1 MSYIIGIDLGTSS
14 VKTILINKEGEVLE
28 EVSKDYPI
36 FYGDVGYIEQDIDD
50 WYLQTLNALK
60 ELLSKSSYKDNIEG
74 ISFSGQMHG
83 LVLIDEKNNPLRKAI
98 LWNDTRTIH
107 QTQMIK
113 EKMGENILSITNNLV
128 LDGFTLPKLLWVKE
142 NEPDVYSN
150 IYKFMLPK
158 DYIKFKFTGV
168 ISTDPSDAAGTLM
181 YDVHN
186 NVWSETIL
194 KEFNVDKKIFPEI
207 TESTELV
214 GYVLPELGR
223 ELGLTKS
230 VKVFTG
236 AADNA
241 CGAIGAGV
249 IKEQTT
255 MCSIGTSGVV
265 LSFEETSDK
274 DYAGILHYFNHT
286 KKGKYYSMGVTLSAG
301 NSLNWFKENIAQKD
315 SIEEL
320 VEQINNIPIGSE
332 GLIFTPFL
340 TGERTPYFDPKIR
353 ASFLGVDS
361 RHSIDHFVR
370 AMIEGITF
378 SLRESLDILRKQG
391 KIVDNI
397 TSIGGGAK
405 NNSWLQIQADIFD
418 AKILKFKNDQGPAY
432 GAAMIAAV
440 GSSWFKSLEESASRF
455 LKIDKVYYPNANNV
469 KKYNDLYII
478 YKKVYSSTK
487 EINEMLYK
495 FR

>member
-1 MSYIIGIDLGTSS
+1 
-14 VKTILINKEGEVLE
+14 
-28 EVSKDYPI
+28 
-36 FYGDVGYIEQDIDD
+36 
-50 WYLQTLNALK
+50 
-60 ELLSKSSYKDNIEG
+60 
-74 ISFSGQMHG
+74 
-83 LVLIDEKNNPLRKAI
+83 
-98 LWNDTRTIH
+98 
-107 QTQMIK
+107 
-113 EKMGENILSITNNLV
+113 
-128 LDGFTLPKLLWVKE
+128 
-142 NEPDVYSN
+142 
-150 IYKFMLPK
+150 
-158 DYIKFKFTGV
+158 
-168 ISTDPSDAAGTLM
+168 
-181 YDVHN
+181 
-186 NVWSETIL
+186 
-194 KEFNVDKKIFPEI
+194 
-207 TESTELV
+207 
-214 GYVLPELGR
+214 
-223 ELGLTKS
+223 
-230 VKVFTG
+230 
-236 AADNA
+236 
-241 CGAIGAGV
+241 
-249 IKEQTT
+249 
-255 MCSIGTSGVV
+255 
-265 LSFEETSDK
+265 
-274 DYAGILHYFNHT
+274 
-286 KKGKYYSMGVTLSAG
+286 
-301 NSLNWFKENIAQKD
+301 
-315 SIEEL
+315 
-320 VEQINNIPIGSE
+320 IPIGSE